1 MKKADKESPEIAD
14 NGYIFAGKNCGRDK
28 NGVFRCVCGECK
40 EVSDIYE
47 LFRGKIAEQKKI
59 RRLTDADVA
68 KMTGYKTS
76 TIRAFMA
83 GSRENEKIAT
93 AIAQALGIER

>member
-1 MKKADKESPEIAD
+1 MALSQYNFYRELSMFLRVHTQE
-14 NGYIFAGKNCGRDK
+14 R
-28 NGVFRCVCGECK
+28 

-59 RRLTDADVA
+59 RRLTDADIA
-68 KMTGYKTS
+68 KMTGYTTS
-76 TIRAFMA
+76 TIRAFMC

>member
-1 MKKADKESPEIAD
+1 MGADSVREGIT
-14 NGYIFAGKNCGRDK
+14 
-28 NGVFRCVCGECK
+28 
-40 EVSDIYE
+40 IYE

-59 RRLTDADVA
+59 RHLTDADIA
-68 KMTGYKTS
+68 KMTGYTTS
-76 TIRAFMA
+76 TIRAFMC

>member
-1 MKKADKESPEIAD
+1 MALSQYNIYCELSMFLRVHA
-14 NGYIFAGKNCGRDK
+14 R
-28 NGVFRCVCGECK
+28 

-59 RRLTDADVA
+59 RRLRDADIA
-68 KMTGYKTS
+68 KMTGYTTS
-76 TIRAFMA
+76 TIRAFMC

>member
-1 MKKADKESPEIAD
+1 MTVGAFTIQHLPRIVNVLRISAE
-14 NGYIFAGKNCGRDK
+14 
-28 NGVFRCVCGECK
+28 

-59 RRLTDADVA
+59 RRLTDADIA
-68 KMTGYKTS
+68 KMTGYTTS
-76 TIRAFMA
+76 TIRAFMC

>member
-1 MKKADKESPEIAD
+1 MSMFLRLHTQE
-14 NGYIFAGKNCGRDK
+14 R
-28 NGVFRCVCGECK
+28 

-83 GSRENEKIAT
+83 GCRENEKIAT